1 MEYIAWDHNDL
12 GISFAASAGRITIF
26 KTTLTALEYPPF
38 FRFLL
43 DTENKQFGIERCEFE
58 SSGSHQLP
66 EEMPQERY
74 DIKSKDMVKFIYRIC
89 GWDTS
94 STYRIKGIA
103 IPDQHMVVF
112 DLTAALRVTEK
123 GLIE

>member
-12 GISFAASAGRITIF
+12 
-26 KTTLTALEYPPF
+26 EC
-38 FRFLL
+38 
-43 DTENKQFGIERCEFE
+43 CEFE

>member
-1 MEYIAWDHNDL
+1 MEYIAWDHNYL

-38 FRFLL
+38 YRFLL
-43 DTENKQFGIERCEFE
+43 DTENKQFGIECCEFE

>member
-12 GISFAASAGRITIF
+12 GISFAVSAGRITIF

-43 DTENKQFGIERCEFE
+43 DTENKQFGIECCEFE

-123 GLIE
+123 GLVE

>member
-1 MEYIAWDHNDL
+1 MSIYKNELYK
-12 GISFAASAGRITIF
+12 ISTDGLKF
-26 KTTLTALEYPPF
+26 P
-38 FRFLL
+38 
-43 DTENKQFGIERCEFE
+43 
-58 SSGSHQLP
+58 
-66 EEMPQERY
+66 
-74 DIKSKDMVKFIYRIC
+74 DMIVAIC

-123 GLIE
+123 GLVE

>member
-1 MEYIAWDHNDL
+1 MEYIAWDHSDL

-66 EEMPQERY
+66 EEMPQDHY
-74 DIKSKDMVKFIYRIC
+74 DIKSMDMVKFIYRIC
-89 GWDTS
+89 GWDAA

-103 IPDQHMVVF
+103 VPNQHIVMF
-112 DLTAALRVTEK
+112 DLTAALRVTRK
-123 GLIE
+123 GRVE